1 MRIHYMTLCM
11 YGNTEVTH
19 IMNNGKIEVTFEQA
33 VKGGF
38 KDAVFLLDG
47 TVLSNNGFNN
57 SEIDFFRRFTEKN
70 AEVIN
75 AEARGE
81 L

>member
-1 MRIHYMTLCM
+1 MRKHYMTLCM

-19 IMNNGKIEVTFEQA
+19 VSKDGNVEVTFEQA
-33 VKGGF
+33 VNGGF
-38 KDAVFLLDG
+38 RNAVFLLDG

-57 SEIDFFRRFTEKN
+57 SELDFFRRFTEKN
-70 AEVIN
+70 AEVISL
-75 AEARGE
+75 EARGE